1 MKLRESAL
9 DNSKTD
15 HEERAILLQEKDEE
29 IEALNEHLKE
39 VESNLSQAKIHVREY
54 RERCEKAEVQMHQA
68 IDGMKTVETNAQL
81 HQDKNVDVFA
91 IGIGNQKGKEKF
103 CKFTG
108 FHEEN
113 LIVVSDNRIHNILGV
128 SRGLDIGLGGW
139 INMLL
144 MLSGINSF
152 KTIREVLRGYTGDI
166 KAKQIYSELDDI
178 NVLNFINFSGNSFK
192 KVFGD
197 GYLRPFE
204 LATFRLNNMNEILKN
219 WGDYILNEKFL
230 PQRGASFL
238 LNDEKEVIYKYFSKD
253 VLGYSSNMRDPLG
266 FISDLIKD

>member
-1 MKLRESAL
+1 MTDKFQNDINNLVEKHNFKGEGDFKLIVLFGLLGDFDSFEY
-9 DNSKTD
+9 
-15 HEERAILLQEKDEE
+15 AI
-29 IEALNEHLKE
+29 NLK
-39 VESNLSQAKIHVREY
+39 SF
-54 RERCEKAEVQMHQA
+54 
-68 IDGMKTVETNAQL
+68 IDKN
-81 HQDKNVDVFA
+81 QDKNLDIFA
-91 IGIGNQKGKEKF
+91 IAIGNQNGKEKF

-108 FHEEN
+108 FHKEN
-113 LIVVSDNRIHNILGV
+113 LIVVSDNQIHNNLKV

-152 KTIREVLRGYTGDI
+152 KTIKEVIRGYTGDR
-166 KAKQIYSELDDI
+166 KAMQIYSKFDKID
-178 NVLNFINFSGNSFK
+178 VLKIIKFSGNSFE

-204 LATFRLNNMNEILKN
+204 LATFRLNNMNEIIQN
-219 WGDYILNEKFL
+219 WSDYILNEEYL

-238 LNDEKEVIYKYFSKD
+238 LNDQNQVVYKFFSSD

-266 FISDLIKD
+266 FLSDLIKE

>member
-1 MKLRESAL
+1 M
-9 DNSKTD
+9 NSKTSD
-15 HEERAILLQEKDEE
+15 NNLNKIIDEYKFNGQKKFKLIILFGLLGDFDSFEYAI
-29 IEALNEHLKE
+29 NLK
-39 VESNLSQAKIHVREY
+39 SF
-54 RERCEKAEVQMHQA
+54 
-68 IDGMKTVETNAQL
+68 IDKN
-81 HQDKNVDVFA
+81 QDKNLDIFA
-91 IGIGNQKGKEKF
+91 IAIGNQNGKQKF

-108 FHEEN
+108 FPEKS
-113 LIVVSDNRIHNILGV
+113 LIAVADNQIHNDLKV

-152 KTIREVLRGYTGDI
+152 KTIKEVIRGYTGDR
-166 KAKQIYSELDDI
+166 KAKQIYSEVDKID
-178 NVLNFINFSGNSFK
+178 VLKFLKFSGNSFK

-204 LATFRLNNMNEILKN
+204 LATFRLNNMNEIIQN
-219 WGDYILNEKFL
+219 WSDYILNEEYL

-238 LNDEKEVIYKYFSKD
+238 LNDQNKVVYKFFSND

-266 FISDLIKD
+266 FLTNLIKE